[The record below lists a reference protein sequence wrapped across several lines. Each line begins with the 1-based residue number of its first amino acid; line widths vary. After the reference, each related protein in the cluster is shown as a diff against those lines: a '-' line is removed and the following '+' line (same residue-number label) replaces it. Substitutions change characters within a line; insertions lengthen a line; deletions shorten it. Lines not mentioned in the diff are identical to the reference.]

1 MIWVE
6 GGGDICSDS
15 REACDLSL
23 DIMVLCV
30 VEIAY
35 NRSYYTNSSINTS
48 ILVR

>member
-1 MIWVE
+1 MI
-6 GGGDICSDS
+6 GDGWGV
-15 REACDLSL
+15 CDLSL